1 MLESMKIQKHLYP
14 AFRWCVV
21 ALVFACMA
29 AGAAAQADSPD
40 TEPPVKDVT
49 QRPERDGHDRP
60 TTYPKIRFRSKTDDG
75 EEQEKR
81 KLKTRVYLLDV
92 SASMSKSITIEDSR
106 ETTRLEH
113 MVSQIKSSLD
123 ALSNRRNPN
132 MRFNLVTFGSV
143 ADFASGGEPQPVTAE
158 NVKRA
163 KEWLDK
169 LESKG
174 DSDIYTMLAECYGQE
189 PDSATMLVGSMPVKP
204 ADVDED
210 EFKKYKDAGEFLIAK
225 VKGWRD
231 QDGRKTTLDI
241 TGIGLSDDE
250 KAYYRRLAEAAGGTY
265 LDA

>member
-1 MLESMKIQKHLYP
+1 
-14 AFRWCVV
+14 
-21 ALVFACMA
+21 
-29 AGAAAQADSPD
+29 
-40 TEPPVKDVT
+40 
-49 QRPERDGHDRP
+49 
-60 TTYPKIRFRSKTDDG
+60 
-75 EEQEKR
+75 
-81 KLKTRVYLLDV
+81 V

-204 ADVDED
+204 ADVD
-210 EFKKYKDAGEFLIAK
+210 
-225 VKGWRD
+225 
-231 QDGRKTTLDI
+231 
-241 TGIGLSDDE
+241 
-250 KAYYRRLAEAAGGTY
+250 
-265 LDA
+265 